1 VTGCRRAHCQTPA
14 NPAAAAA
21 AAAAIHPQLGRL
33 RRICERRL
41 CETVDVETVAT
52 TLALAEQNHAEE
64 LKRVCLDFVSRNL
77 AQVRGG
83 GGGRGAGAQPRAPT
97 VLTAAAALKERPCA
111 CASAAGLRAHAAPP
125 APRAPPW
132 PQVMGTDGYRHMTRS
147 CPSLQAELLSVIASN
162 GTAGGGESRQLV
174 MHAAA
179 GGGGHGHG
187 GGLGGG
193 GGGLPRGVARLREAV
208 HDAFAEDR
216 RVRARRD

>member
-83 GGGRGAGAQPRAPT
+83 GGGRGAGGPGGNVSEGGCEGSRGEPPRW
-97 VLTAAAALKERPCA
+97 
-111 CASAAGLRAHAAPP
+111 PP
-125 APRAPPW
+125 GC
-132 PQVMGTDGYRHMTRS
+132 Q
-147 CPSLQAELLSVIASN
+147 
-162 GTAGGGESRQLV
+162 
-174 MHAAA
+174 AAA
-179 GGGGHGHG
+179 GGGRGGSARARPNAAWRPPQG
-187 GGLGGG
+187 GGPPSRRLARARDLSHAATADAAPVTRGR
-193 GGGLPRGVARLREAV
+193 PREGPKS
-208 HDAFAEDR
+208 
-216 RVRARRD
+216 VRAPK